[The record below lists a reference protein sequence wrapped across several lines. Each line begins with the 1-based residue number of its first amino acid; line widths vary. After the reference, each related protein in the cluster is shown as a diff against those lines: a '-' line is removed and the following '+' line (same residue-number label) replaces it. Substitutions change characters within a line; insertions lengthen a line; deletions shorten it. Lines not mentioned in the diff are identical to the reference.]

1 MLRQISQECQ
11 TWMPP
16 TLLASTI
23 NVVHNVVKKIMKSN
37 SIFLTS
43 LFFQYFIGLHRLGT
57 YFNSV
62 QDNFL
67 WKFDF
72 YKFFASFCAIIL
84 VHEQI
89 PDSFL
94 VRSQWIRFQG
104 SFNLDSQI
112 CCPENTNVGKLSL
125 QRFYRVFFG
134 TETKWGLDLKK
145 S

>member
-1 MLRQISQECQ
+1 MVSTLIQSKTISFLVKVR
-11 TWMPP
+11 
-16 TLLASTI
+16 LLQ
-23 NVVHNVVKKIMKSN
+23 V
-37 SIFLTS
+37 
-43 LFFQYFIGLHRLGT
+43 
-57 YFNSV
+57 
-62 QDNFL
+62 
-67 WKFDF
+67 
-72 YKFFASFCAIIL
+72 FASFCAIIL

-134 TETKWGLDLKK
+134 TETE
-145 S
+145 